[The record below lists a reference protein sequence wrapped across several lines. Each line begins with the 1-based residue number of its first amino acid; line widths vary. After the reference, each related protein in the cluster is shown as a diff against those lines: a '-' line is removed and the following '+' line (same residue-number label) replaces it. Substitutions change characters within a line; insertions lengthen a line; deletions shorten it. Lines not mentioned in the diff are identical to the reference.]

1 VTRQL
6 KRQRCVSC
14 SPENQAMIRE
24 AASNAGKT
32 ISGYLLDLALDD
44 DPEIHDLVL
53 SPDEQREI
61 IDHVRVLAEVCR
73 VLQGS
78 LPDHEGL
85 NLFGVEALMRR
96 TS

>member
-1 VTRQL
+1 
-6 KRQRCVSC
+6 
-14 SPENQAMIRE
+14 MIRE
-24 AASNAGKT
+24 AATNAGKT

-53 SPDEQREI
+53 SPDEQQEI
-61 IDHVRVLAEVCR
+61 LDHLRVLVEVCR
-73 VLQGS
+73 ILTRN
-78 LPDHEGL
+78 LPNHEGL